1 MAITPN
7 SEEGPDKSDTPDNS
21 GSKKKAK
28 RKSPAKKA
36 LGTQGPQARAG
47 SAGPTMMA
55 GARTG
60 LMAFVSSVL
69 GIAIFA
75 GALYATAPFWYDE
88 LKPYLPAALKDPF
101 NDPRIVAVA
110 KRAGS
115 VEQLKRAQAS
125 DTEAIQKLGEDRTK
139 TSQQLDVLMKRLDK
153 QDQSLKLM
161 RKMIQATI
169 PPSNAVNTKNSLS
182 RLSDKLSHLGT
193 NKQALEK
200 MLGRIAKLEKDEKE
214 IARITKRLNK
224 LETSGPS
231 ALDVATG
238 ASAAVLAVNQL
249 RDALRR
255 PIPFAKELNMAKR
268 LSEDNQDMLKAIA
281 VLEPLSSKGVLTLAI
296 LRTQFQQTAEAVV
309 KAANM
314 GMERTWMDRVMNR
327 LKGLITI
334 RRTGEEDAST
344 PDALMVRAEESLE
357 IEDLNG
363 ALELLGK
370 LSGKPADAAKA
381 WALQAQARVNAERA
395 LATLHVQAVALLA
408 PQNKPTTN
416 KSK

>member
-7 SEEGPDKSDTPDNS
+7 SEEGPDKSDTPGNS

-36 LGTQGPQARAG
+36 VGTQGLQAHAG

-60 LMAFVSSVL
+60 LLAFVSSVL
-69 GIAIFA
+69 GIAVLA

-101 NDPRIVAVA
+101 DDPRIVAVA

-115 VEQLKRAQAS
+115 IEQLKKAQAS
-125 DTEAIQKLGEDRTK
+125 DTEAIQKLGEHRTK
-139 TSQQLDVLMKRLDK
+139 IFQQLDVLMKRLDE
-153 QDQSLKLM
+153 QDQSLKSM
-161 RKMIQATI
+161 RKMIQATV
-169 PPSNAVNTKNSLS
+169 PPSDAVDTNNSLS
-182 RLSDKLSHLGT
+182 RLSDKLSYLGT

-214 IARITKRLNK
+214 IARITKRLKK
-224 LETSGPS
+224 LETSGPR
-231 ALDVATG
+231 ALDVVTG

-255 PIPFAKELNMAKR
+255 PTPFTKELNMAKR
-268 LSEDNQDMLKAIA
+268 LSEDHQDMLKAIA
-281 VLEPLSSKGVLTLAI
+281 VLEPLSLKGVPTLAI
-296 LRTQFQQTAEAVV
+296 LRTQFQQTAQAVV
-309 KAANM
+309 KAANK
-314 GMERTWMDRVMNR
+314 GTEKTWVDRVMNR
-327 LKGLITI
+327 LKGLVTI

-344 PDALMVRAEESLE
+344 PDALMVRTEESLE
-357 IEDLNG
+357 IGDLNG

-381 WALQAQARVNAERA
+381 WVRQGQSRVDAERA

-408 PQNKPTTN
+408 PQKKPP
-416 KSK
+416 KDVSK

>member
-7 SEEGPDKSDTPDNS
+7 SDEGPDKSDTPDNS

-28 RKSPAKKA
+28 RKSPAKKVV
-36 LGTQGPQARAG
+36 GTQAAQARVG
-47 SAGPTMMA
+47 STGPTMMA

-60 LMAFVSSVL
+60 LLAFVSSVL
-69 GIAIFA
+69 GIAILA

-101 NDPRIVAVA
+101 DDPRIVAVA

-115 VEQLKRAQAS
+115 VEQLKQAS
-125 DTEAIQKLGEDRTK
+125 DTAAIQKLGADRTK
-139 TSQQLDVLMKRLDK
+139 IYQQLEVLMKRLDE
-153 QDQSLKLM
+153 QDQSLKSM
-161 RKMIQATI
+161 RKMIQATV
-169 PPSNAVNTKNSLS
+169 PPLDAVNTKNSLS

-193 NKQALEK
+193 NKQAIEK

-214 IARITKRLNK
+214 IARITKRLKK
-224 LETSGPS
+224 LETSGPR
-231 ALDVATG
+231 ALDVVTG

-255 PIPFAKELNMAKR
+255 PTPFSKELNMAKR
-268 LSEDNQDMLKAIA
+268 LSEGNQDMLKAIA

-314 GMERTWMDRVMNR
+314 GMERTWVDRVMNR

-344 PDALMVRAEESLE
+344 PDALMARAEEFLE
-357 IEDLNG
+357 IGDLNS
-363 ALELLGK
+363 ALGLLGK

-381 WALQAQARVNAERA
+381 WAVQAQARVHAERA

-408 PQNKPTTN
+408 QQNKPTTDV
-416 KSK
+416 SQ